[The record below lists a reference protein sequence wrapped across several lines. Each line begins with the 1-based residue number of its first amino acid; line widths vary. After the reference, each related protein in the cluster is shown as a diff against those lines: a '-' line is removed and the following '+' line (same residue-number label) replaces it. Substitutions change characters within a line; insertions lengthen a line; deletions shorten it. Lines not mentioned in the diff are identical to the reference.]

1 MLSPTEYFAPEENME
16 FCIEPIIRQDG
27 RMFHQEDLVQ
37 VTKDGYKVLSVDD
50 FNPRYLEIK

>member
-1 MLSPTEYFAPEENME
+1 MV